1 MRHVLSSAMGRIAAA
16 VFCAALLSACT
27 SSPVM
32 QNSDAYDY
40 AGALA
45 PFKPGSRQCHTRT
58 PQDVAVVDTH
68 LHMKT
73 FAGTSIPYQD
83 MLSHLRRA
91 GVVFANVYG
100 IGQTLPETS
109 GCEYYLDCPGVPV
122 TPSLTNDLANARD
135 LKAQPPEGLVL
146 TLSMTFPDLASPE
159 DIPEKIALLDRDYPG
174 MFRWM
179 GEVNVVKQALAKN
192 RHVPVTADV
201 IPRWAPFMEILRKR
215 GIPLALHSDLG
226 DDAAPTRNLALMEE
240 ILRRYPQNRIVW
252 MHMGL
257 SRELTKMDPKAH
269 VGLIGRMLDEHPNL
283 SLDISW
289 RVLQDAYFSKPDI
302 RPHYVALLNR
312 YPTRFLPGTD
322 FLARHIRTFEDY
334 RAELDATSDILRSVD
349 DTAFRDI
356 ALGQNYF
363 DMLHLPYTAPAICS
377 PKAS

>member
-1 MRHVLSSAMGRIAAA
+1 MRHALRLALGRIAAA
-16 VFCAALLSACT
+16 GFCAALLSACA

-32 QNSDAYDY
+32 QNSDAYEY

-45 PFKPGSRQCHTRT
+45 PFKPGSTQCHTRT
-58 PQDVAVVDTH
+58 PQDVAVVDAH

-73 FAGTSIPYQD
+73 FAGASIPYPD

-100 IGQTLPETS
+100 IGQTLPEAL

-122 TPSLTNDLANARD
+122 SPSLTNDLANARD
-135 LKAQPPEGLVL
+135 VKAQPPEGLVL
-146 TLSMTFPDLASPE
+146 TLSMTFPDLANPE
-159 DIPEKIALLDRDYPG
+159 SIPGKIALLDRDYPG
-174 MFRWM
+174 MFRWV
-179 GEVNVVKQALAKN
+179 GEVNVVKQALVKN
-192 RHVPVTADV
+192 QNVPVTAEV
-201 IPRWAPFMEILRKR
+201 IPRWAPVMEILRKR

-226 DDAAPTRNLALMEE
+226 DDAAPTKNLALMEE
-240 ILRRYPQNRIVW
+240 ILRRYPRNRIVW

-257 SRELTKMDPKAH
+257 SRELTKMNPKEHTA
-269 VGLIGRMLDEHPNL
+269 LMDRLLDEHPNL

-302 RPHYVALLNR
+302 RPYYVALLNR

-334 RAELDATSDILRSVD
+334 RAELEATSDILRSVD

-363 DMLHLPYTAPAICS
+363 DMLHLPYAAPAVCS
-377 PKAS
+377 PKTT